1 MKKFSI
7 KEILE
12 IYPHRY
18 PMLLIDNL
26 ELTDDGVCIGYKNV
40 TTDEIWFL
48 GHFPENPVLPAII
61 IIETMSQVGGMCF
74 YYDFFESSKAKEIT
88 TIGFIAGYDKVRFY
102 KKVVPGETLRFETRK
117 LAKFSNVGRIK
128 GIVTTTDNS
137 KVAEAEISYSFER
150 VD

>member
-1 MKKFSI
+1 MKKFTI
-7 KEILE
+7 KEILQ

-26 ELTDDGVCIGYKNV
+26 ELTDDGICIGYKNI

-48 GHFPENPVLPAII
+48 GHFPENPVLPGVI

-74 YYDFFESSKAKEIT
+74 YYDYFERSLAKEIRM
-88 TIGFIAGYDKVRFY
+88 IGFIAGYDKVRFY

-117 LAKFSNVGRIK
+117 LAKFGNVGRIK
-128 GIVTTTDNS
+128 GIVTTTDNA

-150 VD
+150 IE